1 MGIYKNNWIRKR
13 LIPTVKVMSK
23 LQNQSEGD
31 RRNLSALLSADARF
45 SGTTQGCA
53 SLSRKAGTPLK
64 SGTPNP
70 HVVQSLYLR
79 LSISTHF
86 KIHVLKAM
94 FSQCLTL
101 LIYSLPLFP
110 SAHTSNQSCWL
121 DLTVHSH
128 QPSLLKHWSSPA
140 LTISYLAH
148 CMLCAHL
155 LIITFSTPAPLN
167 PIPHVA
173 LWVYCVHLALPFSA
187 QLSNFW
193 SHQRV
198 YGLLTLLDHDV
209 PWSLLCPLPEHA

>member
-1 MGIYKNNWIRKR
+1 
-13 LIPTVKVMSK
+13 MSK

-94 FSQCLTL
+94 FSQCLTSYL
-101 LIYSLPLFP
+101 LSPTFPLSPHIQPVLLTGLNCSFTP
-110 SAHTSNQSCWL
+110 TFTAKALVQSC
-121 DLTVHSH
+121 SH
-128 QPSLLKHWSSPA
+128 HLLPGPLHALCSPA
-140 LTISYLAH
+140 YNHILDPSPTQPHSPRRTVGL
-148 CMLCAHL
+148 LCASGPAL
-155 LIITFSTPAPLN
+155 FSPTF
-167 PIPHVA
+167 
-173 LWVYCVHLALPFSA
+173 
-187 QLSNFW
+187 
-193 SHQRV
+193 
-198 YGLLTLLDHDV
+198 
-209 PWSLLCPLPEHA
+209 